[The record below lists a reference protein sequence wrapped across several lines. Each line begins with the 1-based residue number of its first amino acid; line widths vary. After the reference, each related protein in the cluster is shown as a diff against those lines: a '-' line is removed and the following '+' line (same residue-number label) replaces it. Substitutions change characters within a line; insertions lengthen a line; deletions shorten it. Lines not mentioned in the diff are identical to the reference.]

1 MNRKNVSRRTI
12 LKSGLAACAGVYS
25 LEAIAKGAE
34 EMKKAKKEI
43 PVGLQL
49 YTVRKE
55 CEKDF
60 PGTIAA
66 VGKMGYAG
74 VEFAGYYN
82 TRAQDLRKILDDNGL
97 KCCGTHTQLDTLLG
111 DKLAGTIEYNKVIGN
126 KFLIVPWL
134 DPNKY
139 TTKAAWLETA
149 KVFNEIAEKVKAAG
163 MVVGYHAH
171 AGDFKPVRREAS
183 LTGEGEIPWDILFGN
198 TSKNVIM
205 QLDTGNAIQ
214 GGGDPVACLK
224 KYPGRSITIHIK
236 EYSKTNPKAFI
247 GEGDVKWKEVFEL
260 CESTGGTEWYIIE
273 EESGSFPPLEAAKM
287 SLENYR
293 KLRSRL
299 I

>member
-1 MNRKNVSRRTI
+1 MNSKNVSRRTI

-34 EMKKAKKEI
+34 EMNKAKKEI
-43 PVGLQL
+43 PVGLQMW
-49 YTVRKE
+49 TVRKD

-134 DPNKY
+134 DPNTH
-139 TTKAAWLETA
+139 TTKAAWLEVA
-149 KVFNEIAEKVKAAG
+149 KTLNELAQKVKPEG
-163 MVVGYHAH
+163 MLVGYHAH
-171 AGDFKPVRREAS
+171 AGDFKPV
-183 LTGEGEIPWDILFGN
+183 EGEMPWDILFGN

-205 QLDTGNAIQ
+205 QLDTGNTIQ
-214 GGGDPVACLK
+214 GGGDPVAYLK
-224 KYPGRSITIHIK
+224 KYPGRAITIHLK
-236 EYSKTNPKAFI
+236 EYSKTNPKALI
-247 GEGDVKWKEVFEL
+247 GQGDVRWKELFDL

-273 EESGSFPPLEAAKM
+273 EESGAMPPLEAAKM
-287 SLENYR
+287 SLENYK
-293 KLRSRL
+293 KLRNQV
-299 I
+299 

>member
-1 MNRKNVSRRTI
+1 MNKKNVSRRTI

-34 EMKKAKKEI
+34 EMKKAKKEL

-82 TRAQDLRKILDDNGL
+82 TKAQDLRKILDDNGL

-149 KVFNEIAEKVKAAG
+149 KIFNDLAEKVKPEG

-205 QLDTGNAIQ
+205 QIDTANTMQ
-214 GGGDPVACLK
+214 GGGDPAAYLK
-224 KYPGRSITIHIK
+224 KYPGRSLTIHIK
-236 EYSKTNPKAFI
+236 EYSAKNPKALI

-273 EESGSFPPLEAAKM
+273 EESGTSPPLEAAKM